1 MFAVLINHI
10 ESNAGRELALIMQ
23 AFLMSADIVLI
34 SKRYRH
40 PGTPVWSVNAPT
52 AFDSE
57 CDKQRERPGCF
68 FFTLC
73 YKNRVFSTAHCLAPM
88 RRQPTKTAKTSYRTS
103 TRCASIRQPEHAA
116 GKLLLPLPCASNSAS
131 GCSGNS
137 ILSAP
142 SKSRIQASTSSPA
155 SVSIVAVP
163 YVSPLI
169 PFPGWAGTCATHSLI
184 SPDGFIFFISFAHL
198 ISGWADITH
207 P

>member
-88 RRQPTKTAKTSYRTS
+88 RRQLTKRASFQYSTRTACASTQKTASVADVHRPPVRCAASSLTNWFRTS
-103 TRCASIRQPEHAA
+103 RTSV
-116 GKLLLPLPCASNSAS
+116 
-131 GCSGNS
+131 
-137 ILSAP
+137 P
-142 SKSRIQASTSSPA
+142 SKSKTPAFYSLPA
-155 SVSIVAVP
+155 SKGIVAAPSTAQPTP
-163 YVSPLI
+163 YTVWPDSFAETSPLYL
-169 PFPGWAGTCATHSLI
+169 HSHFLT
-184 SPDGFIFFISFAHL
+184 G
-198 ISGWADITH
+198 
-207 P
+207 